1 MAALRAH
8 QEQIIATQTQHTAIL
23 RQIQSHLG
31 IPSAPQ
37 HQMPAPLEPTEPT
50 PGDTQTSTWVIIFTS
65 SAPIY
70 LIISIVYFM
79 YFLYALSYY
88 SSTYN
93 PMLLL
98 WYILGLVVLLV
109 IIFNVLAWSNTTL
122 SFFAY
127 SWYYFIFIPLL
138 ISIFFLKHVVS
149 PYLLKL
155 HTTKEVPLPP
165 YFSIAFVTL
174 KTMFSLVAGRVEE
187 VSIVNNAKLFW

>member
-1 MAALRAH
+1 
-8 QEQIIATQTQHTAIL
+8 
-23 RQIQSHLG
+23 
-31 IPSAPQ
+31 
-37 HQMPAPLEPTEPT
+37 
-50 PGDTQTSTWVIIFTS
+50 
-65 SAPIY
+65 
-70 LIISIVYFM
+70 M

-155 HTTKEVPLPP
+155 HPLRRHHFLPVISIAHTTLRTMLSLVGGRQLRKEVFIIISVNTKFFGNLG
-165 YFSIAFVTL
+165 YFCLIL
-174 KTMFSLVAGRVEE
+174 KFFSMVVKDNF
-187 VSIVNNAKLFW
+187 SKIK

>member
-88 SSTYN
+88 SSTCN

-109 IIFNVLAWSNTTL
+109 IIFNVLSWSNTTL

-174 KTMFSLVAGRVEE
+174 RTMFNLVGERVEE
-187 VSIVNNAKLFW
+187 RSFYF